1 MNRVFIRLFLLFVP
15 VFVISSCNGGYEG
28 SIIGGSIDDALDR
41 PFAVGKYELC
51 PTDDNSIFLNLDT
64 SSGQIWVVSLG
75 DENKRVQF
83 ALTDKAVA
91 GNWDGRFSIKATN
104 ARNIF
109 LLFDSSTGNCWQL
122 KWDMDKDKRYV
133 VPVKNDSAH
142 ATLLKYN

>member
-1 MNRVFIRLFLLFVP
+1 MKRSFVWVLLIFVSAFIFCYCK
-15 VFVISSCNGGYEG
+15 SSGGVLGE
-28 SIIGGSIDDALDR
+28 SINEAVGDPLS
-41 PFAVGKYELC
+41 VGKYELC

-109 LLFDSSTGNCWQL
+109 LLFDSSTGNCWQV

-133 VPVKNDSAH
+133 VPVKSDSAN